1 MAVQPRQPASADE
14 ELLAAE
20 LDTVVAVRSDAER
33 IARIAEEMAHGFL
46 ALANIGTAVSVF
58 GSSRTS
64 VADPAYERA
73 RVVARGLAAEGF
85 AVITGGGPG
94 LMEAANRGAQE
105 GGGRSIGLNI
115 ELPREQAANPYVDL
129 GLQFH
134 YFFVRKLM
142 FVRYACAFVVLPGG
156 LGTLDELFEALT
168 LIQTGKIRHF
178 PVILYGSDYWHGLVE
193 WIRDTVLARAN
204 ISPADLALLTLV
216 DEPSEVC
223 EIAARRRRGAGPPPA
238 RLISAR
244 RRSRRRGRSA
254 DRRRP
259 RPESRRSGCMRRS
272 RPRGRRSPPSPSA
285 APRRQWKTTGRVR
298 SISSALEARR
308 SSSMWR
314 VPSM

>member
-1 MAVQPRQPASADE
+1 VAVQPRQPASTDE

-20 LDTVVAVRSDAER
+20 LETVVGVRSDAER

-64 VADPAYERA
+64 VEDPAYERA

-85 AVITGGGPG
+85 AVMTGGGRG

-115 ELPREQAANPYVDL
+115 ELPREQPLNPYVDL
-129 GLQFH
+129 GLRFH

-178 PVILYGSDYWHGLVE
+178 PVILYGREYWRGLLE
-193 WIRDTVLARAN
+193 WTRDSVLERAN
-204 ISPADLALLTLV
+204 ISPADLALLTLA

-223 EIAARRRRGAGPPPA
+223 EIAGAAAAAQG
-238 RLISAR
+238 
-244 RRSRRRGRSA
+244 
-254 DRRRP
+254 RRP
-259 RPESRRSGCMRRS
+259 R
-272 RPRGRRSPPSPSA
+272 A
-285 APRRQWKTTGRVR
+285 
-298 SISSALEARR
+298 
-308 SSSMWR
+308 
-314 VPSM
+314 